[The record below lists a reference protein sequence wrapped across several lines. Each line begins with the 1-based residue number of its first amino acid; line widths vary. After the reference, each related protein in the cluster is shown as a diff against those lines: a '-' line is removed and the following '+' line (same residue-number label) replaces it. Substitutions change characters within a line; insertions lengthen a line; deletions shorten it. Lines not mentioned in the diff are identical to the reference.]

1 MKIENRTLTLDANA
15 SNEEINDLVSE
26 LVLNIDE
33 IDNVVLGND
42 DSGIASS
49 AVFALLQSIKNRRTQ
64 INIPFLDEYV
74 KINNMGKVLLV
85 K

>member
-1 MKIENRTLTLDANA
+1 MKLENRTLTLDANA
-15 SNEEINDLVSE
+15 SNEEINELVSE

-42 DSGIASS
+42 GNGIASS
-49 AVFALLQSIKNRRTQ
+49 AVFALMQSLKNRRTE
-64 INIPFLDEYV
+64 INIPFLDDYV
-74 KINNMGKVLLV
+74 EINNMGKVLLV